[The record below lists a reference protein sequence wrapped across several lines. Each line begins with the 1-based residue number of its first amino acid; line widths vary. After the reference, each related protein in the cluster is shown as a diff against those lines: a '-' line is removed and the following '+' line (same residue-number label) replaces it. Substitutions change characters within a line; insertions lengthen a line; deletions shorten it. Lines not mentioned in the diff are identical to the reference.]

1 MRSDPFSCIE
11 RNCHVP
17 PTMSDGTSG
26 CELQAAA
33 VTAAAIAIAMK
44 NERSMVF
51 CPDLR
56 SYRHPTVHEQNQ
68 YRAERRHDVP
78 GALTGL
84 IEAQQPA
91 EKAAHHRADNT
102 ERRRP
107 DDASWIVAWHDELC
121 HKADDQAE

>member
-1 MRSDPFSCIE
+1 MGSDPFSWIE

-26 CELQAAA
+26 CELHAAA

-44 NERSMVF
+44 KRRSMVVAR
-51 CPDLR
+51 LR
-56 SYRHPTVHEQNQ
+56 SYRHPTVYEQNQ

-78 GALTGL
+78 GAFTGL

-91 EKAAHHRADNT
+91 DKAAQYRADNP
-102 ERRRP
+102 ESGRQ
-107 DDASWIVAWHDELC
+107 DDASWIVARHQELG
-121 HKADDQAE
+121 HKTDDQAE